1 MKYNNFV
8 QKEKVLLC
16 GSPFNQWL
24 PDNKLLFER
33 EILTVS
39 QTTNDSLPGNGRSI
53 IDSEDQIDEWLARP
67 EIDLQFDPFRERLA
81 DADPHLPHY
90 LIGHDAFAD
99 LWGDW
104 STILFAPAGGGKS
117 AFRVRLA
124 YACRATEDGRRI
136 FPINLALLNPE
147 IPFVEQLLD
156 AAANELLLH
165 LLFKP
170 EVFFQQAPETQQ
182 HIKDFLTQNL
192 ALPLAFRLAQLSDL
206 LDEIEETDQWHKLA
220 SAFDPT
226 AQTVFLPPSAAL
238 VRQLL
243 AVLQDERTNIE
254 LDLSPEDRW
263 QRLYLLLETL
273 AYEATY
279 ILVDGID
286 AYLETQREP
295 NRAITILEPVFQQAV
310 AWLPQK
316 IYVKLFLPVELKE
329 PLLQNQLFSRLQ
341 EKSRVVTIEWT
352 ANKLRNLVSQ
362 RLLTASSPDR
372 AVTSLDALCTPNLRN
387 VESELLQVANA
398 LPRDLIMLVEQM
410 FTEHVRQ
417 QGPRGKLDAEDLD
430 AAVAW
435 YQRRPGVTKHTSLA
449 AEKGGQA

>member
-39 QTTNDSLPGNGRSI
+39 QTTEESLLNNGRSTA
-53 IDSEDQIDEWLARP
+53 EDPENQIDEWLATP

-136 FPINLALLNPE
+136 FPINLALLDPE
-147 IPFVEQLLD
+147 IPFVEQLLE
-156 AAANELLLH
+156 AAADELLLH

-170 EVFFQQAPETQQ
+170 EIVFQQSPETQQ
-182 HIKDFLTQNL
+182 HIRDFLHQSL
-192 ALPLAFRLAQLSDL
+192 VPPLAFRLAQMSDL
-206 LDEIEETDQWHKLA
+206 LDEMEGPDKWHRLA
-220 SAFDPT
+220 VSFDPA
-226 AQTVFLPPSAAL
+226 AQTVFLPPSEVL
-238 VRQLL
+238 VRKLL
-243 AVLQDERTNIE
+243 AVLQDERSNDDLE
-254 LDLSPEDRW
+254 LSPEERW
-263 QRLYLLLETL
+263 QRLCLLLETL

-295 NRAITILEPVFQQAV
+295 DQAVSILEPVFQQAV
-310 AWLPQK
+310 TWLPQK

-352 ANKLRNLVSQ
+352 ANRLRKVVSQ
-362 RLLTASSPDR
+362 RLLTASSHDR
-372 AVTSLDALCTPNLRN
+372 AVTSLDALCTPNLRD

-435 YQRRPGVTKHTSLA
+435 YRERPGNTIHA